1 MLANSAYQ
9 RGLCSAKA
17 KKVNPVIGS
26 MLAVGIGE
34 NEVLPF
40 IKQVA
45 KGLVTIACVNS
56 PKSTTISGDEI
67 AIDELKEIL
76 DENSIFNRKLKVDI
90 AYHSHHMM
98 KVAPSYLASC
108 EHIRVG
114 LPDDGVSFFSSAIG
128 GRKTADFGPEYWAK
142 NLTSRVR
149 FSEALLRLTA
159 DVTATKSSSDSVVFI
174 EIGPHST
181 LAGPLRQTLD
191 HGASQLPKYTY
202 LSALIRDKSASHTAL
217 SVVAKLFEF
226 GATLNLKA
234 VSACYDSG
242 QNMALLPNLPSYS
255 WDHGSFW
262 LESRLSRDHRFRE
275 FPYHDLCGVK
285 DVMSNLDEPRWRYHV
300 NIDALPWIK
309 DHVVD
314 RFILFPGSGYVC
326 MVIEA
331 MKQLIQ
337 MRKIPGT
344 VSKFIFRNI
353 LFSKSLIVPEHAEEG
368 GTPEVELQLT
378 LSPARNY
385 DGSRWECFRIFSYG
399 NGSTW
404 NEHCSGL
411 CAVDMVSKAN
421 EVEGTR
427 EADLEEA
434 ANLAFLQKI
443 KTSCTKEYDP
453 ENFYEDMKNSGNS
466 YGPNFAILHKVFYGD
481 FVGFTKMKLPDIRDS
496 MPYGSMQQHTMHPTT
511 LDAITHFGGVL
522 FKMFVTNSPAVPVK
536 IGEISISADITSKPG
551 DELFM
556 AIEQEMESDRSAL
569 SNMRVYQKDA
579 NGKLKTVVTISE
591 SQLRAIGES
600 HTNHKDVPFNEQV
613 AFQMAWDTD
622 AQFLTEE
629 MFLRRISNIDMRS
642 FLYANGAK
650 PVGTA
655 SMSFD
660 DMAAATLIR
669 AEKLACILL
678 RNALRRIDVE
688 KIEVTIPHMVKQ
700 LTWIRKWCSS
710 PEFHRF
716 IAQVGDTEQE
726 TALLSTAHDRGL
738 EWEIGIHVG
747 NTLPE
752 ILSGRQDPLA
762 LFVEDDWSAFYK
774 SGAFQVNYTQMAEYI
789 RLLAFKK
796 PHMRILE
803 IGAGSGASTVHLLRA
818 LTRDDGV
825 QFDRYSYTDIS
836 PRFFEQA
843 RSDFAEWD
851 EYIDYKVLDI
861 DRDPLEQGF
870 TAGDYDVVLCTSVL
884 HATKVMDTTMKNIR
898 KLIKPGGKLVFIE
911 ITRFTAALQLI
922 FGCLS
927 G

>member
-1 MLANSAYQ
+1 M
-9 RGLCSAKA
+9 
-17 KKVNPVIGS
+17 I
-26 MLAVGIGE
+26 AVGIGE

-40 IKQVA
+40 IKQVT
-45 KGLVTIACVNS
+45 KGLVTVACVNS
-56 PKSTTISGDEI
+56 PKSTTISGDET

-76 DENSIFNRKLKVDI
+76 DEDSIFNRKLKVDN

-98 KVAPSYLASC
+98 KVGPSYLASC

-114 LPDDGVSFFSSAIG
+114 APHDGVSFFSTVVG
-128 GRKTADFGPEYWAK
+128 GRKTADFGAEYWTK
-142 NLTSRVR
+142 NLTSRVQ
-149 FSEALLRLTA
+149 FSEALQHLTA
-159 DVTATKSSSDSVVFI
+159 DVAATKSSSDSVVFI

-181 LAGPLRQTLD
+181 LAGPLRQTLN
-191 HGASQLPKYTY
+191 HGTSQSLKYTY

-217 SVVAKLFEF
+217 SVVAKLFEL
-226 GATLNLKA
+226 GSTLNLEA
-234 VSACYDSG
+234 VTGSYESS
-242 QNMALLPNLPSYS
+242 QYRALLPNLPSYS
-255 WDHGSFW
+255 WDRGNFW

-300 NIDALPWIK
+300 NIDVLPWIK
-309 DHVVD
+309 DHIVD
-314 RFILFPGSGYVC
+314 GFIIFPGSGYVC

-344 VSKFIFRNI
+344 VSKFTFRNI

-368 GTPEVELQLT
+368 RTPEVELQLT

-385 DGSRWECFRIFSYG
+385 EGSRWECFRIFSYG
-399 NGSTW
+399 NDGAW

-411 CAVDMVSKAN
+411 CAVDMVSKAD

-427 EADLEEA
+427 EADLGEA

-443 KTSCTKEYDP
+443 KTSCSKEYDP

-466 YGPNFAILHKVFYGD
+466 YGPNFAILDRVYYGD
-481 FVGFTKMKLPDIRDS
+481 FVGFTKMKLPEIRAS
-496 MPYGSMQQHTMHPTT
+496 MPYGSMQPHTMHPTT
-511 LDAITHFGGVL
+511 LDAVTHFGGVL
-522 FKMFVTNSPAVPVK
+522 FKMFVTNSPAVPVNVR
-536 IGEISISADITSKPG
+536 EISISADITSKPG

-556 AIEQEMESDRSAL
+556 AIKQEMESDRSAL
-569 SNMRVYQKDA
+569 SDLCVYQKGA
-579 NGKLKTVVTISE
+579 KGKLKTVVTISE

-600 HTNHKDVPFNEQV
+600 HTDHKDVPFHENV

-622 AQFLTEE
+622 AQFITEE
-629 MFLRRISNIDMRS
+629 MFLRRILNIDMRS
-642 FLYANGAK
+642 LLYANGAK
-650 PVGTA
+650 PAGTA
-655 SMSFD
+655 SMSYD
-660 DMAAATLIR
+660 DMAAATLIG

-678 RNALRRIDVE
+678 RNALRRIDAE

-700 LTWIRKWCSS
+700 LAWIRKWCSS
-710 PEFHRF
+710 PEFYRF
-716 IAQVGDTEQE
+716 IAQVGGTEQE
-726 TALLSTAHDRGL
+726 TALFSTARDRGA
-738 EWEIGIHVG
+738 EWEIGVKVS
-747 NTLPE
+747 NALPE
-752 ILSGRQDPLA
+752 ILSGKQDPLA

-803 IGAGSGASTVHLLRA
+803 IGAGSGASTIHVLRA

-825 QFDRYSYTDIS
+825 QFDKYSFTDIS
-836 PRFFEQA
+836 PLFFEQA

-851 EYIDYKVLDI
+851 NYIDYKVLDI
-861 DRDPLEQGF
+861 ERDPLEQSF
-870 TAGDYDVVLCTSVL
+870 VAGDYDVVLCTNVL
-884 HATKVMDTTMKNIR
+884 HATKVMDATMKNIR
-898 KLIKPGGKLVFIE
+898 KLVKPGGKLVLIE
-911 ITRFTAALQLI
+911 ITRFTAALQLV

>member
-17 KKVNPVIGS
+17 KKVNAVTGS
-26 MLAVGIGE
+26 MMAVGTGE
-34 NEVLPF
+34 KEVLPF
-40 IKQVA
+40 MKQVT

-56 PKSTTISGDEI
+56 PNSTTISGDEI

-76 DENSIFNRKLKVDI
+76 DENSVFNRKLKVDN

-98 KVAPSYLASC
+98 KVAASYLASC
-108 EHIRVG
+108 EHITVG
-114 LPDDGVSFFSSAIG
+114 LPHAGVSFFSSVVGA
-128 GRKTADFGPEYWAK
+128 RKTTNFGPEYWIK

-149 FSEALLRLTA
+149 FSEALQRLIA
-159 DVTATKSSSDSVVFI
+159 DVTATKSSSDFVVFI
-174 EIGPHST
+174 EIGPHYT
-181 LAGPLRQTLD
+181 LAGPLRQTLN
-191 HGASQLPKYTY
+191 HAASLSPKYTY

-217 SVVAKLFEF
+217 SVVAKLFEL
-226 GATLNLKA
+226 GSSLNLEA
-234 VSACYDSG
+234 VTASYDST

-255 WDHGSFW
+255 WDRGNFW

-285 DVMSNLDEPRWRYHV
+285 DVMSNLDEPRWRYHI
-300 NIDALPWIK
+300 NIDVLPWIK

-314 RFILFPGSGYVC
+314 GFIIFPGSGYVC
-326 MVIEA
+326 MVMEA

-337 MRKIPGT
+337 MRKTTGT
-344 VSKFIFRNI
+344 VSKFIFRSI

-368 GTPEVELQLT
+368 RTPEVELQLT
-378 LSPARNY
+378 LSPTRNY
-385 DGSRWECFRIFSYG
+385 EGSRWECFRIFSYSNDG
-399 NGSTW
+399 TW

-411 CAVDMVSKAN
+411 CAVDMVSKPDD
-421 EVEGTR
+421 VEGTR

-434 ANLAFLQKI
+434 ANLAFLQEI
-443 KTSCTKEYDP
+443 TTSCAKEYVP

-466 YGPNFAILHKVFYGD
+466 YGPNFAILDKVFYGD
-481 FVGFTKMKLPDIRDS
+481 FMGFTKMKLPDIRAS
-496 MPYGSMQQHTMHPTT
+496 MPYGSMQPHTMHPTT

-522 FKMFVTNSPAVPVK
+522 FKMFITNSPAVPVSVR
-536 IGEISISADITSKPG
+536 EISISADITSKPG

-556 AIEQEMESDRSAL
+556 AIKQEMESDRSAL
-569 SNMRVYQKDA
+569 SDLCVYQKGA
-579 NGKLKTVVTISE
+579 NGKLKTVVTLSE

-600 HTNHKDVPFNEQV
+600 HTDHKDVPFHEQV

-629 MFLRRISNIDMRS
+629 MFLRRTSNIDMRS
-642 FLYANGAK
+642 FLYANGAT
-650 PVGTA
+650 PVETA

-660 DMAAATLIR
+660 DMATATLIG

-678 RNALRRIDVE
+678 RNALRRVDAE

-700 LTWIRKWCSS
+700 LAWIRKWCSS
-710 PEFHRF
+710 PEFHRL
-716 IAQVGDTEQE
+716 IAQVGGAEQE
-726 TALLSTAHDRGL
+726 TALLSTAHDRGV
-738 EWEIGIHVG
+738 EWEIGTHVG
-747 NTLPE
+747 NALPE
-752 ILSGRQDPLA
+752 ILSGKQDPLA

-774 SGAFQVNYTQMAEYI
+774 SGAFQVNYIQMAEYI

-803 IGAGSGASTVHLLRA
+803 IGAGSGATTIHLLRA
-818 LTRDDGV
+818 LTRDDGI
-825 QFDRYSYTDIS
+825 QFDKYSYTDIS
-836 PRFFEQA
+836 PLFFVQA
-843 RSDFAEWD
+843 RGDFAEWD
-851 EYIDYKVLDI
+851 EYIDYKVLDV
-861 DRDPLEQGF
+861 DRDPLDQGF
-870 TAGDYDVVLCTSVL
+870 KAGDYDIVVCTNVL
-884 HATKVMDTTMKNIR
+884 HATKVMDAAMKNIR
-898 KLIKPGGKLVFIE
+898 KLVKPGGKLMLIE
-911 ITRFTAALQLI
+911 ITRFTAALQLV

>member
-17 KKVNPVIGS
+17 KKANAVAGS
-26 MLAVGIGE
+26 MIAVGIGE
-34 NEVLPF
+34 KEVLPF
-40 IKQVA
+40 IKQVT

-56 PKSTTISGDEI
+56 PNSTTISGDEI

-76 DENSIFNRKLKVDI
+76 DEDSIFNRKLKVDT

-114 LPDDGVSFFSSAIG
+114 LPRDGVSFFSTVIG
-128 GRKTADFGPEYWAK
+128 GRKTADFGPEYWTK
-142 NLTSRVR
+142 NLTSKVR
-149 FSEALLRLTA
+149 FSEALHYLAT
-159 DVTATKSSSDSVVFI
+159 DCTATKSSGDSVVFI
-174 EIGPHST
+174 EIGPHSA
-181 LAGPLRQTLD
+181 LAGPLRQALNQGT
-191 HGASQLPKYTY
+191 SQSLKYTY
-202 LSALIRDKSASHTAL
+202 LSALIRDKLASHTAL
-217 SVVAKLFEF
+217 SVVAKLFKL
-226 GATLNLKA
+226 GSTLNFEA
-234 VSACYDSG
+234 VTSSYDSS

-255 WDHGSFW
+255 WDRGNFW

-285 DVMSNLDEPRWRYHV
+285 DVLSNLDEPRWRHHV
-300 NIDALPWIK
+300 NIDVLPWIK

-314 RFILFPGSGYVC
+314 GFILFPGSGYIC
-326 MVIEA
+326 MVMEA

-337 MRKIPGT
+337 MRKISGT

-353 LFSKSLIVPEHAEEG
+353 LFSKSLIVPEHAEKG
-368 GTPEVELQLT
+368 RTPEVELQLT

-385 DGSRWECFRIFSYG
+385 KGSRWECFRIFSYG
-399 NGSTW
+399 NDGTW

-411 CAVDMVSKAN
+411 CAVDMVSKTD

-427 EADLEEA
+427 EAKLEEA
-434 ANLAFLQKI
+434 ANMAFLEKI
-443 KTSCTKEYDP
+443 KTSCMKEYAP

-466 YGPNFAILHKVFYGD
+466 YGPNFAILHWVYYGD
-481 FVGFTKMKLPDIRDS
+481 FVGFTKMKLPDIRAS
-496 MPYGSMQQHTMHPTT
+496 MPYGSMQPHTMHPTT

-522 FKMFVTNSPAVPVK
+522 FKKFVTNSPAVPVTVK
-536 IGEISISADITSKPG
+536 EISISADITSKPG

-556 AIEQEMESDRSAL
+556 AIKQKKESDRSAL
-569 SNMRVYQKDA
+569 SDLCVYQKGA
-579 NGKLKTVVTISE
+579 KGKLKTVVTISD
-591 SQLRAIGES
+591 SQLRAIGEL
-600 HTNHKDVPFNEQV
+600 HTDQKDMPFHENV
-613 AFQMAWDTD
+613 VFQMAWDTD

-629 MFLRRISNIDMRS
+629 MFLHRTSNIDRRG
-642 FLYANGAK
+642 FLYANGTK
-650 PVGTA
+650 PIETA
-655 SMSFD
+655 SMSYD
-660 DMAAATLIR
+660 DMAAATLIG

-678 RNALRRIDVE
+678 RNALRRIDEE

-700 LTWIRKWCSS
+700 LAWIRKWCSS
-710 PEFHRF
+710 PECHRS
-716 IAQVGDTEQE
+716 IAQVGGTEQE
-726 TALLSTAHDRGL
+726 RALLSTAHDRGA
-738 EWEIGIHVG
+738 EWEIGVKVS
-747 NTLPE
+747 NALPE
-752 ILSGRQDPLA
+752 ILSGKQDPLA
-762 LFVEDDWSAFYK
+762 LFVKDDWSAFYK

-803 IGAGSGASTVHLLRA
+803 IGAGSGASTIHVLRA

-825 QFDRYSYTDIS
+825 QFDKFSFTDIS
-836 PRFFEQA
+836 PLFFEQA

-861 DRDPLEQGF
+861 DRDPIEQGF
-870 TAGDYDVVLCTSVL
+870 TAGEYDFVLCTNVL

-898 KLIKPGGKLVFIE
+898 KLLKPGGKIVLIE
-911 ITRFTAALQLI
+911 VTRFTAAVQLV